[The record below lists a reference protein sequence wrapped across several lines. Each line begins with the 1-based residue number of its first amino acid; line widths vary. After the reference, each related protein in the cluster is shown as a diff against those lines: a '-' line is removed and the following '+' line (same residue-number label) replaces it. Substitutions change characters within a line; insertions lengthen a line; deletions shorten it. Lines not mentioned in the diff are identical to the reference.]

1 MHVTHAVDHDSD
13 RTNLQIDLL
22 QTIDCHSKVV
32 NMCSML
38 DYDRVVTCSREPI
51 IKLWSLGQSTSDGA
65 PLAEFKGHEMSVSTV
80 ACESSTNRMAS
91 AGRDC
96 TTRVWDLETA
106 KSLFKR
112 KISRNVVTQVKWL
125 PN

>member
-1 MHVTHAVDHDSD
+1 
-13 RTNLQIDLL
+13 
-22 QTIDCHSKVV
+22 
-32 NMCSML
+32 MCKML

-80 ACESSTNRMAS
+80 DCQPATKRLAS

-96 TTRVWDLETA
+96 TTRVWDIETS
-106 KSLFKR
+106 KSLLKR
-112 KISRNVVTQVKWL
+112 KISRNVVTQVRWL
-125 PN
+125 QDSP